1 MTFAGPDLVAGTVAL
16 VAQPT
21 PDKDPG
27 GGKGED
33 FGKSSPVG
41 LLVVLLLLLAVVF
54 LVRSMTK
61 HLKRVPES
69 FDEPGSP
76 AADDPGADDAAPDGA
91 PDPDGDTDDDTDG
104 GGDKETAPP
113 SNGKDAPDAGDTPGA
128 RGGNGA
134 TKS

>member
-41 LLVVLLLLLAVVF
+41 LLVVLLLLLAVIF

-69 FDEPGSP
+69 FDDPDSP
-76 AADDPGADDAAPDGA
+76 AAEDAGPDEN
-91 PDPDGDTDDDTDG
+91 PD

-113 SNGKDAPDAGDTPGA
+113 SNGKDAPDAEDTPGA
-128 RGGNGA
+128 PGGNGA
-134 TKS
+134 AKS

>member
-41 LLVVLLLLLAVVF
+41 LLVVLLLLVAVVF

-69 FDEPGSP
+69 FDEPESP
-76 AADDPGADDAAPDGA
+76 AADGPGPDE
-91 PDPDGDTDDDTDG
+91 DPDGDDKDG
-104 GGDKETAPP
+104 DKEADKETAPP
-113 SNGKDAPDAGDTPGA
+113 SNGKDAPDGEGTPGA
-128 RGGNGA
+128 PGGNGA
-134 TKS
+134 AKS

>member
-76 AADDPGADDAAPDGA
+76 GADDAGADDAAPDG
-91 PDPDGDTDDDTDG
+91 DPD

-128 RGGNGA
+128 PGGNGA